1 MRRQF
6 TVSEVRVA
14 LEANLRAR
22 PELGLWKAIA
32 DLMFEPPNP
41 FDSSAR
47 RRPKKEFLLLCLL
60 IISSACVFL
69 NFNVW

>member
-1 MRRQF
+1 MPRQLK
-6 TVSEVRVA
+6 VSEVRAA
-14 LEANLRAR
+14 LEANLSARA
-22 PELGLWKAIA
+22 ELGLRKAIA